1 MSNFT
6 IEDYKNA
13 IKAKYKEEA
22 EGEYSNYLSSPTPAN
37 LRKLCVKRF
46 QSNNNREDL
55 NGFESFFDFP
65 FDKDK
70 RNLFGS
76 DELNKLESVKRF
88 LLGVTER
95 PNDDTIQ
102 LAAILVDL
110 RPRPFNEFIKQQEPE
125 NQKLIDELRGTND
138 LKEEV
143 SSDDILIEKEESD
156 ICIDTDINLPPYE
169 EDAVPTKEQMDIQ
182 PVFGTIEK
190 QPKPKSKKL
199 LYVAIA
205 TGLVGLI
212 VLFNFIFSQKE
223 CMQCSNDHY
232 ELVDCDLKIEGFGMA
247 NQIELIDKSALDLK
261 KVNVCDTT
269 QFFDKNGDAIIWYA
283 KTASGIDFFNGHGRH
298 PENNRSLRPVT
309 KYIIDKYVKK

>member
-46 QSNNNREDL
+46 QTNNNREDL

-76 DELNKLESVKRF
+76 DEMNKLESVKRF
-88 LLGVTER
+88 LLGVTEK

-138 LKEEV
+138 LKEG
-143 SSDDILIEKEESD
+143 SSEMLIEKEETD
-156 ICIDTDINLPPYE
+156 ISIDAEINLPPYE
-169 EDAVPTKEQMDIQ
+169 EEPVQINERMDIQ
-182 PVFGTIEK
+182 PFTGAGEEQTKIT
-190 QPKPKSKKL
+190 SKKL

-205 TGLVGLI
+205 AGVVGLV
-212 VLFNFIFSQKE
+212 VLFNFVFSQKE
-223 CMQCSNDHY
+223 CMQWSNDHY
-232 ELVDCDLKIEGFGMA
+232 ELVDCDLKIESFGMA
-247 NQIELIDKSALDLK
+247 NQIELIDKSALNLK
-261 KVNVCDTT
+261 KVEVCDTT

-283 KTASGIDFFNGHGRH
+283 KTANGIDFFNGHGRH

-309 KYIIDKYVKK
+309 KYIIGKYVKK

>member
-46 QSNNNREDL
+46 QTNNNREDL

-76 DELNKLESVKRF
+76 DELNKLESVRRF
-88 LLGVTER
+88 FQGKTEK

-110 RPRPFNEFIKQQEPE
+110 RPRPFNEYRKQQDPE

-143 SSDDILIEKEESD
+143 SSNILVEEEESH
-156 ICIDTDINLPPYE
+156 ISIDSEINLPPYE
-169 EDAVPTKEQMDIQ
+169 EEPVQTTERMDIQ
-182 PVFGTIEK
+182 PVFGAIEK
-190 QPKPKSKKL
+190 TKSKKP

-205 TGLVGLI
+205 AGVAGLI
-212 VLFNFIFSQKE
+212 VLFIFVFSQKE
-223 CMQCSNDHY
+223 CMQWSNDHY
-232 ELVDCDLKIEGFGMA
+232 ELVDCNLKIESFGIA
-247 NQIELIDKSALDLK
+247 NQIELIDKSALNLK
-261 KVNVCDTT
+261 KVEVCDTT

-283 KTASGIDFFNGHGRH
+283 KTANGIDFFNGHGRH

-309 KYIIDKYVKK
+309 KYIIGKYVKK